1 MEEGS
6 ELAGVMMVIIA
17 KVVVE
22 EEVDKEAAMKVNEET
37 TKPKSVN

>member
-6 ELAGVMMVIIA
+6 DLAVVMMVIIA

-22 EEVDKEAAMKVNEET
+22 EEVDKEAAMKVNEEMI
-37 TKPKSVN
+37 KPKSVN

>member
-6 ELAGVMMVIIA
+6 ELAGVMVVIIA

-22 EEVDKEAAMKVNEET
+22 VEVDKEAAMKVNEEMM
-37 TKPKSVN
+37 KLKSVN

>member
-22 EEVDKEAAMKVNEET
+22 EEVGKEAAMKVNEEMI
-37 TKPKSVN
+37 KPKSVN

>member
-6 ELAGVMMVIIA
+6 ELAVVMMVIIA

-22 EEVDKEAAMKVNEET
+22 EEVDNEAAMKVKEEMI
-37 TKPKSVN
+37 KLKSVN